1 MEKEGLGLLGSF
13 RYFLKGWA
21 TPVEVFEDTPV
32 LNDVYICNSQ
42 GDRLGAEQSVRYFFF
57 SIQRYTALLRK
68 SLHEIVTGLV
78 CCDKED
84 ALVKARWA

>member
-32 LNDVYICNSQ
+32 LNTYT
-42 GDRLGAEQSVRYFFF
+42 SV
-57 SIQRYTALLRK
+57 
-68 SLHEIVTGLV
+68 IVRGI
-78 CCDKED
+78 D
-84 ALVKARWA
+84 